1 MANETEAFVMV
12 TSAQYRDSL
21 GFKVV
26 TETGVQIGWVKRVVD
41 DDDVKMLAISHVPLH
56 WIPDFVTGIYHLSI
70 DEIAEI
76 DDRRIIVFEGTEE
89 NLINATIGWFDR
101 FNWTKPSWKK
111 SAKSSSIIVPHSLP
125 NDISN
130 RNDWDEDDG
139 AATSSRN
146 PNPKGPSPLNHQ
158 ADIPY

>member
-1 MANETEAFVMV
+1 MANATEAFVMV

-41 DDDVKMLAISHVPLH
+41 DDVKMLAISHVPLH
-56 WIPDFVTGIYHLSI
+56 WIPDFLTGIYHLSV
-70 DEIAEI
+70 DEVARL
-76 DDRRIIVFEGTEE
+76 DDRRIIVFEGAEE
-89 NLINATIGWFDR
+89 ALIQVKIGWFDR
-101 FNWTKPSWKK
+101 FNWTKPSWRKP
-111 SAKSSSIIVPHSLP
+111 AKYPSSILP
-125 NDISN
+125 NQTPAGISD

-139 AATSSRN
+139 TAISSRN

-158 ADIPY
+158 AEIPLD